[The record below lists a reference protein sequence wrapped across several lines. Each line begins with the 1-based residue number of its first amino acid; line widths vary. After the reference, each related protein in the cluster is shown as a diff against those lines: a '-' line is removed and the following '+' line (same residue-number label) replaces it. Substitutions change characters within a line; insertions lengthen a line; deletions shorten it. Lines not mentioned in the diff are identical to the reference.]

1 MQERLMPLSM
11 LSTMPHYPPCPAQ
24 QSTTQLSLI
33 ESIIP
38 PTIMR
43 LSCRFATFT
52 HPLQTA
58 CPTLHHSSPR
68 PVLTATN
75 GRYQP
80 CRLQPRAAGAAALL
94 LQCEHPRTTAAS
106 SVLMQTLTA
115 HREASRGAHAA
126 EHATPSSPAQLS
138 LTVSM
143 SHTPNHATVVV
154 GLSYLHTC
162 HNLLHLQLLQ
172 PEAATPA
179 VQSSSAR
186 PLLTPT

>member
-11 LSTMPHYPPCPAQ
+11 LSTMPHDPPCPAQ
-24 QSTTQLSLI
+24 QSTAQLSLI
-33 ESIIP
+33 VSIIP

-43 LSCRFATFT
+43 LSCRFATFK

-143 SHTPNHATVVV
+143 SHTPTMP
-154 GLSYLHTC
+154 LSWWVCHTY
-162 HNLLHLQLLQ
+162 
-172 PEAATPA
+172 TPA
-179 VQSSSAR
+179 TICYTYNCYSLRLPPRLYSPAQPVHR
-186 PLLTPT
+186 